1 MAICPYA
8 IDLETIAQ
16 PHRLLLSLCP
26 SCVFA
31 TCKSVDVAL
40 ATSPSLALDPNKNR
54 TKPSSSAAARARRH
68 HQLAGSASI
77 AIA

>member
-1 MAICPYA
+1 MPLTSKPLHNLIVSF
-8 IDLETIAQ
+8 
-16 PHRLLLSLCP
+16 SLCP